1 MARSLHVALVDDDP
15 DHARLLS
22 MRLGRMR
29 ACPIE
34 TTHYASAPAFLTALD
49 GGARAD
55 LVLLDLVMPDV
66 DGLTALPEIR
76 RRRPGV
82 PVVMASAQSVVRT
95 ALEAIEKGADDYLV
109 KGDDVAERLTAI
121 VRRAADRVELVDEI
135 ERLQAAVGNR
145 EIVGEIVGE
154 SAGMAR
160 VHGLI
165 SKAVRGDLPVAV
177 LGESGTG
184 KELVAQAIHAR
195 SPRSRGPFVVVN
207 CAAIPRELMES
218 ELFGHERGAF
228 TGAHARRAGVFEQAD
243 GGTLFLDEIGELDAS
258 LQAKLLRVL
267 QDGRVRRVGGKEAFG
282 VDVRVISATHRDI
295 PDMVRAGDFRE
306 DLYYRLVQFPISVP
320 PLRERGADVLLLAER
335 FLRAYTERHPDL
347 GGKHLAPAARRT
359 LLGYAWPGN
368 VRELKA
374 AVERAALLTDDAA
387 IGPGDLGLGDG
398 TDAGLP
404 PATLAEGASSPDE
417 IVPIDELKRRALEHA
432 LGVCGGNIEETSRRL
447 GITRSTVYRL
457 MKRFE
462 LEAPK

>member
-22 MRLGRMR
+22 IRLDRMRLG
-29 ACPIE
+29 PIE

-55 LVLLDLVMPDV
+55 LVVLDLVMPDM

-76 RRRPGV
+76 QRRPGV

-109 KGDDVAERLTAI
+109 KGDDVAERLAAI
-121 VRRAADRVELVDEI
+121 VRRAADRAELVDEI
-135 ERLQAAVGNR
+135 ERLQAAVGD
-145 EIVGEIVGE
+145 GEIVGE

-165 SKAVRGDLPVAV
+165 SKAVRGDLPVAI

-184 KELVAQAIHAR
+184 KELVARAIHAR
-195 SPRSRGPFVVVN
+195 SPRARGPFVVVN

-218 ELFGHERGAF
+218 ELFGHERGSF
-228 TGAHARRAGVFEQAD
+228 TGAHARHAGVFEQAD

-267 QDGRVRRVGGKEAFG
+267 QDGRVRRVGGKEAFD
-282 VDVRVISATHRDI
+282 VDVRVLSATHRDI
-295 PDMVRAGDFRE
+295 PERVRAGDFRE
-306 DLYYRLVQFPISVP
+306 DLYYRLVQFPIPVP
-320 PLRERGADVLLLAER
+320 PLRERGADVLLLADR

-347 GGKHLAPAARRT
+347 GERRLAPAARRA

-368 VRELKA
+368 VRELKSA
-374 AVERAALLTDDAA
+374 IERAALLTDDAA
-387 IGPGDLGLGDG
+387 IGPADLGLGTG
-398 TDAGLP
+398 LDATLP
-404 PATLAEGASSPDE
+404 PATLAEGARSPDE
-417 IVPIDELKRRALEHA
+417 IVPFDELKRRALEHA
-432 LGVCGGNIEETSRRL
+432 LRVCDGNIEDTSRRL

-457 MKRFE
+457 IKRFE
-462 LEAPK
+462 LEGPT